1 MNNFLL
7 VFTGGG
13 MPESEEE
20 QAKVMKA
27 WEDWYVDLGDSVVD
41 PGNPTGPVAKT
52 LVPGGTV
59 SDGPDGTMATGY
71 SILKAD
77 SMDSAVSLAKGC
89 PMLDGGGNITVYEIM
104 PAM

>member
-27 WEDWYVDLGDSVVD
+27 WEDWYVELGEDVVD
-41 PGNPTGPVAKT
+41 PGNPTGPAAKT
-52 LVPGGTV
+52 IVPGGNV
-59 SDGPDGTMATGY
+59 NDGPDGNMATGY
-71 SILKAD
+71 AIIKAD
-77 SMDSAVSLAKGC
+77 SFDSAVAKAKGC
-89 PMLDGGGNITVYEIM
+89 PMLDGGGNITVYEVI